1 MTTKFI
7 DLGNVYLAPLVPIYA
22 GKLASW
28 ANDPNTTWYLFTGRL
43 PTTTAEWED
52 TIKADLG
59 DDSCVVLGIFFVTDT
74 RTVHFIGSVGFYQID
89 QIGRTAEYRIFIGD
103 RDYWGQGLGTKVTK
117 AMVHYGFDRLN
128 LVYANAGFLYEGT
141 LRARI
146 YRNGRYYDAVAM
158 SILRSEECLKQ
169 ESLDLDV
176 SELASL
182 PIPSVG

>member
-1 MTTKFI
+1 M
-7 DLGNVYLAPLVPIYA
+7 
-22 GKLASW
+22 
-28 ANDPNTTWYLFTGRL
+28 GR
-43 PTTTAEWED
+43 
-52 TIKADLG
+52 
-59 DDSCVVLGIFFVTDT
+59 VVLGIFFVTDT

-128 LVYANAGFLYEGT
+128 LHTIWLGVNEEHTAAIAVYANAGFLYEGT

-158 SILRSEECLKQ
+158 SILRSEECL
-169 ESLDLDV
+169 LLC
-176 SELASL
+176 LY
-182 PIPSVG
+182 